1 MINSEKAVDILEL
14 QLNNIEFAGHQ
25 LAIATHQC
33 GHKLIGVETKVAAAI
48 LHINDAANIVNEL
61 IRKVEDGYDDEQRL
75 YNHTRADR

>member
-1 MINSEKAVDILEL
+1 MINSERAVEILEI

-33 GHKLIGVETKVAAAI
+33 EHKLIGAETKVSEAI

-61 IRKVEDGYDDEQRL
+61 IKKVEDDYDE
-75 YNHTRADR
+75 